1 MSMKKMQ
8 IGAIVLTALVGV
20 PIQASMA
27 QSPQVAYAS
36 ESRPG
41 YVVFFDKGAARL
53 SGVAAETIRSAAIYA
68 DSSAGPIRVVGRDD
82 YAAVVKA
89 KLVRDG
95 VPARSVIV
103 APPRA
108 DNPLPAIA
116 DGVGDPSERRVEIHY

>member
-1 MSMKKMQ
+1 MKKMQ

-41 YVVFFDKGAARL
+41 YVVFFNKGAARL

-116 DGVGDPSERRVEIHY
+116 DGVGDPSERRVELHY